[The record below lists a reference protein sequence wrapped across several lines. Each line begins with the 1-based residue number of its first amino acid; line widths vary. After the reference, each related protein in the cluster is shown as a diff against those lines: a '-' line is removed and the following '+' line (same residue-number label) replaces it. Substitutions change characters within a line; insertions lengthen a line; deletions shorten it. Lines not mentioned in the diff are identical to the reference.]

1 MKDKIITSF
10 KEVEHDGKKYSVF
23 VYGELTE
30 AKEING
36 FYVIPVSYNGKNKKI
51 KDVAMHKRTIVP
63 GFDQYSSKTKYFNM
77 GWSICVEPDVF
88 DYETGVELCKR
99 RFSRSP
105 MTTQN
110 GRFLTPDMCQAIV
123 NNEVEFIIRNIDK
136 YLPKVKTKV
145 ETKKID
151 DDNNFN
157 EEVFLK
163 HGDYVSFVHENI
175 KYVGIFKE
183 YGSDNFFFG
192 PTNMHFY
199 FLGSVTNK
207 GLVDHDNILFFSSVS
222 GNVKLQKANDSER
235 ELINAYLRGAHNRE
249 WDANSKTF
257 KLIVG

>member
-1 MKDKIITSF
+1 M
-10 KEVEHDGKKYSVF
+10 
-23 VYGELTE
+23 
-30 AKEING
+30 
-36 FYVIPVSYNGKNKKI
+36 
-51 KDVAMHKRTIVP
+51 
-63 GFDQYSSKTKYFNM
+63 
-77 GWSICVEPDVF
+77 
-88 DYETGVELCKR
+88 
-99 RFSRSP
+99 
-105 MTTQN
+105 
-110 GRFLTPDMCQAIV
+110 
-123 NNEVEFIIRNIDK
+123 
-136 YLPKVKTKV
+136 
-145 ETKKID
+145 
-151 DDNNFN
+151 
-157 EEVFLK
+157 K

-249 WDANSKTF
+249 CDANSKTF